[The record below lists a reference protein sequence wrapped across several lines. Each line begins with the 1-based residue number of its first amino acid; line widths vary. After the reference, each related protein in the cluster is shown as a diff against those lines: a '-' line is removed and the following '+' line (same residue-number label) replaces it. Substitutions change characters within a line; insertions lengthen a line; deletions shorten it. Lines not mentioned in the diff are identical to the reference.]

1 MMMMLVSET
10 QDKSE
15 DIIKVFRD
23 KAMDIIHYSSPMK
36 ALDNL
41 REIAPDA
48 VLLDAV
54 DFPRHW
60 KVITQYLR
68 YDTSKND
75 VVVILIVNNLFSA
88 LDMDKAIKV
97 GVQGI
102 INVESSYEGVV
113 KQAQDILAKYKSL
126 IFKKSRGSRVSYKDL
141 CSFLFVDPTTDC
153 IITGKISHLT
163 SSSMLFIPDSK
174 VEGLE
179 KDMVIANCSLKIADH
194 IITSKAR
201 VIEIANY
208 ITLEFLDMDASDTN
222 IIEDFLQKIE
232 ETKKN

>member
-15 DIIKVFRD
+15 DIIKFFRD
-23 KAMDIIHYSSPMK
+23 EAMDIIHYSSPMK

-41 REIAPDA
+41 QEIAPDA

-68 YDTSKND
+68 YNTSKNE

-102 INVESSYEGVV
+102 INVESSLEAVV
-113 KQAQDILAKYKSL
+113 KQAQDILVKYKSL
-126 IFKKSRGSRVSYKDL
+126 IFKKYRSSRISYKDL
-141 CSFLFVDPTTDC
+141 CSFLFVDPITAS
-153 IITGKISHLT
+153 IITGKISQIT
-163 SSSMLFIPDSK
+163 SSSMLFIPDTK

-179 KDMVIANCSLKIADH
+179 KDMILANCSLKIEDY
-194 IITSKAR
+194 IITPKAR

-208 ITLEFLDMDASDTN
+208 ITLEFLDMNESDVSA
-222 IIEDFLQKIE
+222 IENFLKKME
-232 ETKKN
+232 ETRR